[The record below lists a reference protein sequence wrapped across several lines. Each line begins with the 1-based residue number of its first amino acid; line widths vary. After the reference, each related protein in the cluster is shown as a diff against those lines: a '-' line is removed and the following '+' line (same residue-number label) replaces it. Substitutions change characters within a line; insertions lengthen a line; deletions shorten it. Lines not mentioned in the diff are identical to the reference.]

1 MSTRP
6 YRLRR
11 FQREALAALTDQCR
25 EGRRRL
31 WVSLPPGAGKTVL
44 GMEFLRELEQPA
56 VVFCPNT
63 AIQGQWARTWERYDS
78 RPASTA
84 RDLGAPFTALTYQ
97 SLASFD
103 SDELSGDEVRLVD
116 RLHENGKALVSA
128 LHAAGPVTVVLDE
141 CHHLLETW
149 GALLAEV
156 LAQMPEAQ
164 VLGLTAT
171 PPSTLSRRQA
181 AQVEEL
187 FGDIVYTAS
196 IPAAVRE
203 GDLAPFVEL
212 AWLTTPDAD
221 EEWWLD
227 DSSRRFA
234 ELTTELLD
242 PDYGTT
248 SLLMWCDRRFGEHPA
263 DWNGFAREEPELARS
278 ALRLVHAGLL
288 ALPDGARLT
297 EEHRVPLSTD
307 DWAVLLDDWVGG
319 CLRHSD
325 DPIDEAVI
333 DDLRAA
339 LPGIGLQASR
349 RGVSRPAQSRV
360 DRVLSRSVSKMRAAA
375 EIVGIER
382 VALGDRLRAVVV
394 CDFERASATSAESL
408 GAPAEHGSAFEVMAG
423 LAESPVEAVLMT
435 GRTVAARPAVVER
448 LQDYITTRQPEIADR
463 LEAREIEGASDLVE
477 LVGSW
482 TSRRW
487 VPLVTDFFGEG
498 GCQVLVGTRALL
510 GEGWD
515 AQQVTTLID
524 LSTASTSSAVI
535 QTRGRALRID
545 PAWSRKVALTWS
557 VVCVAHDHP
566 GGDSDWRRF
575 VRKHDGYFGVDD
587 DGQIV
592 SGVPHVDS
600 RFSPYTPPELGELA
614 TINDAMAVRAQ
625 EREVIAGRWRVGEP
639 YEDRSRTVL
648 RVVPDREVSVLMAD
662 PPRAVPVPPWA
673 RMGEQ
678 GIEGEGVRRRP
689 WRAARETAREV
700 GMVGHAYVVA
710 DALALAGL
718 YEPGASGVEVLIDA
732 MGAYRFSLRDESE
745 DGIFAQAL
753 EELLAPISVPRYLV
767 ARQLAPPADVGTGWA
782 VLFGRARPIGRT
794 WYAVPGEFARRRD
807 RREAFAQSWA
817 RWFGRSTLYA
827 VDSPEGEAA
836 LAASAGLAPA
846 AVHTLVRSAWS

>member
-1 MSTRP
+1 MP
-6 YRLRR
+6 YALRR
-11 FQREALAALTDQCR
+11 FQREALATLTERRR

-63 AIQGQWARTWERYDS
+63 AIQGQWTRTWERYDS
-78 RPASTA
+78 RPVSTA
-84 RDLGAPFTALTYQ
+84 RDLDGPFTALTYQ

-103 SDELSGDEVRLVD
+103 PDERTGEEAPLVD

-149 GALLAEV
+149 GALLTEV
-156 LAQMPEAQ
+156 LAEMPEAH

-171 PPSTLSRRQA
+171 PPGTLSKRQA

-187 FGDIVYTAS
+187 FGDIVYSAS

-203 GDLAPFVEL
+203 GDLAPFAEL

-221 EEWWLD
+221 EDRWLD

-248 SLLMWCDRRFGEHPA
+248 PLLMWCDRRFGELPVG
-263 DWNGFAREEPELARS
+263 WNTFAREEPELARS

-288 ALPDGARLT
+288 ALPEGARLT

-307 DWAVLLDDWVGG
+307 DWSALLDDWVGG
-319 CLRHSD
+319 CLRHSE
-325 DPIDEAVI
+325 DPVDEAVI

-375 EIVGIER
+375 EIVGIEHI
-382 VALGDRLRAVVV
+382 ALGERLRAVVV
-394 CDFERASATSAESL
+394 CDFERASATSAAAL
-408 GAPAEHGSAFEVMAG
+408 QGAPAEHGSAFEVMAG
-423 LAESPVEAVLMT
+423 LADAPVDAVLMT
-435 GRTVAARPAVVER
+435 GRTVAARPPVVDR
-448 LQDYITTRQPEIADR
+448 LLTFIAARQPEIAGR
-463 LEAREIEGASDLVE
+463 LETREIEGAPDLVE
-477 LVGSW
+477 LAGPW

-498 GCQVLVGTRALL
+498 HCQVLVGTRALL

-545 PAWSRKVALTWS
+545 PDWSRKVALTWS

-592 SGVPHVDS
+592 SGVPHVDA
-600 RFSPYTPPELGELA
+600 RFSPYVPPDLTDLA
-614 TINDAMAVRAQ
+614 AINDAMAVRAQ
-625 EREVIAGRWRVGEP
+625 DREVIGRRWRVGEP

-648 RVVPDREVSVLMAD
+648 RVVADGGASVPMVDAPRAD
-662 PPRAVPVPPWA
+662 PAPPWA
-673 RMGEQ
+673 RMGEH
-678 GIEGEGVRRRP
+678 GVEGEKVRRHP
-689 WRAARETAREV
+689 WRAAREAARDDGLV
-700 GMVGHAYVVA
+700 AHAYLVA
-710 DALALAGL
+710 DALALGGL
-718 YEPGASGVEVLIDA
+718 YAPGAAGVEVLVDA
-732 MGAYRFSLRDESE
+732 TGAYRFSLRDEPE

-753 EELLAPISVPRYLV
+753 EELLAPITVPRYLV
-767 ARQLAPPADVGTGWA
+767 ARQLAPPAGAAAGWA
-782 VLFGRARPIGRT
+782 VFFGRARPVGHT

-817 RWFGRSTLYA
+817 RWFGPSTLHA
-827 VDSPEGEAA
+827 ADSPEGEAA